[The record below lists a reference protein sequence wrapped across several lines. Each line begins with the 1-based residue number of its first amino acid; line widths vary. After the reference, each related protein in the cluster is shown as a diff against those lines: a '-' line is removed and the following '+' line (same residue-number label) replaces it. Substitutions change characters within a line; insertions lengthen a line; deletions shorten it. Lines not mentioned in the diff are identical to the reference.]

1 MSFNVEQL
9 GLTRADAALPPIL
22 QPPPAYPPLE
32 FSPAPLVNSEE
43 NIYLAALLRDQR
55 RNMFESGFNVQ
66 PLAPPQLVERYSDR
80 YQAPKAP
87 EVVYDLSYFPAELRS
102 TKKVQKSVPKVY
114 QALEGHKLGCTK
126 EAAGSG
132 RDGGQGRQRWRR
144 GGGGRGEEG
153 TRDRGGG
160 GRGGRGTG
168 RGGNGGGDGL
178 RVGLFRQRRE
188 LSRRR
193 GRQPRRRTSLL
204 TTPRWDFS
212 ARSVPVLCRASHC
225 K

>member
-1 MSFNVEQL
+1 MAGRGRGRGRGMSFNVEQL

-102 TKKVQKSVPKVY
+102 TKKVKKRPKVSKPSKAANLDVQKKL
-114 QALEGHKLGCTK
+114 QALEET
-126 EAAGSG
+126 EAKAGSA
-132 RDGGQGRQRWRR
+132 
-144 GGGGRGEEG
+144 GEEEEEEEVKKEP
-153 TRDRGGG
+153 
-160 GRGGRGTG
+160 GTG
-168 RGGNGGGDGL
+168 EEEGEEEEELDEEEMEEETDYASGYFDNGESYLDEEDDNLDDG
-178 RVGLFRQRRE
+178 
-188 LSRRR
+188 
-193 GRQPRRRTSLL
+193 
-204 TTPRWDFS
+204 
-212 ARSVPVLCRASHC
+212 PVY
-225 K
+225 